1 MTEIES
7 QALSMKDSEIELLHT
22 QVNNLRAEMSILKE
36 TFAEVQTF
44 MIKMAI
50 NQRDLS
56 KRVSQWPYIEV

>member
-1 MTEIES
+1 MSEIES
-7 QALSMKDSEIELLHT
+7 QALLMKDSEIELLHT
-22 QVNNLRAEMSILKE
+22 QVSNLRAEMSVLKE

-56 KRVSQWPYIEV
+56 KRVSSWPYIEV